1 MTVSYLSGRQVT
13 ARRSPIERPRSEA
26 DRSAAWM
33 RAVTQ
38 LASLS
43 IEQLDRSSW
52 ADELL
57 LAVRSVVPATVG
69 AVRLLVDEGTWVTL
83 AACGAHEDGLPASAA
98 PRAVSTRQRYL
109 QAGGPLLLEP
119 DDDGDVAEASTEAAS
134 QARLIGFPLLV
145 EGELLGAVELRLPP
159 VEVEGP
165 APSGALDEV
174 QWLVDIGAMML
185 VNLEAYQRE
194 HEASELLQ
202 RLLDG
207 ELGET
212 DRAG

>member
-1 MTVSYLSGRQVT
+1 
-13 ARRSPIERPRSEA
+13 
-26 DRSAAWM
+26 M
-33 RAVTQ
+33 RAVTR

-43 IEQLDRSSW
+43 IEQLDRGIW

-83 AACGAHEDGLPASAA
+83 ATCGAHEDEPAASPAA
-98 PRAVSTRQRYL
+98 RTVSTRQRYL
-109 QAGGPLLLEP
+109 QAGGPLMLEP
-119 DDDGDVAEASTEAAS
+119 DDDDDAEPSTGAPS
-134 QARLIGFPLLV
+134 HPRVVGFPLLV

-159 VEVEGP
+159 IEVDDP
-165 APSGALDEV
+165 ARSDAFDEV

-194 HEASELLQ
+194 HDASELLQ

-207 ELGET
+207 EVDEPST
-212 DRAG
+212 AG